1 MPYQPMVFTCAKHNR
16 PAIRQLNSRQFYHTP
31 DTGEPCR
38 SNTFI
43 RGGLVIPRQDAVR
56 MGNSYHATL

>member
-1 MPYQPMVFTCAKHNR
+1 MTYQPMVFTCALHNQ
-16 PAIRQLNSRQFYHTP
+16 PAIRLLNSREFYHTP

-43 RGGLVIPRQDAVR
+43 RGELVIRRPDAVR

>member
-1 MPYQPMVFTCAKHNR
+1 MTYYPMSFTCAKHNR
-16 PAIRQLNSRQFYHTP
+16 PAIRLLGSREFYHTP